1 MTVTA
6 QAAYSL
12 LQVVA
17 SACEG
22 PGTMTEQ
29 AVSIGRPPSV
39 TWGIVSERGLR
50 HGRLGLATP
59 AAKRQDQCPVSAGGY
74 REGGPS
80 APGWARPYCSVRT
93 SLRLPGRHATA
104 WRRLALGGFPG
115 LFGSV
120 ASVLA
125 ADLPACKGDRP
136 GSMGKEFDAVLRS
149 DGAGPDEG
157 RRR

>member
-1 MTVTA
+1 MHTTA
-6 QAAYSL
+6 IRRVGA
-12 LQVVA
+12 
-17 SACEG
+17 
-22 PGTMTEQ
+22 Q

-59 AAKRQDQCPVSAGGY
+59 AAKRQDQCRVSAGGY
-74 REGGPS
+74 REGG
-80 APGWARPYCSVRT
+80 AECSGMGPAVT
-93 SLRLPGRHATA
+93 LGED
-104 WRRLALGGFPG
+104 LAEAAGPTCDGVAAVGSCGFPG

-125 ADLPACKGDRP
+125 ADLPTCKGDRP
-136 GSMGKEFDAVLRS
+136 GSMGKEFDAVLRA
-149 DGAGPDEG
+149 DGARPDEG